1 MMETEERRGVG
12 EVIDRLV
19 SVPIYTGSSLTR
31 RPVLLELYE
40 AARVKFKDPLAFLAA
55 EALKERVRPMDSV
68 LLATGFIVPPWLRAE
83 TDGPV
88 GSAGLARALNLCLD
102 VTPVIVTERRITE
115 MIPPVLRAVGFEVTS
130 YKQTKEGYR
139 RIAVEAFTN
148 DPEKARAQ
156 AVEILDRIK
165 PSAIIAIEKASP
177 NEKGVYHSG
186 VGYDI
191 TPLCAKVDAL
201 IDEARSRGI
210 LTIGIG
216 DGGNEIGMGCI
227 KDTIKKVVPTGA
239 YCGCPCGAGTHSGA
253 ETDFLV
259 VCMVSNW
266 GCTAIEANLAL
277 AFGRTEILHD
287 RALEEKILEEAASSG
302 FIDPASGLGAST
314 GDAIDKEVHLAVM
327 DILNFIVRSRLHDS
341 FYISKY
347 KDYVLEKRAEIQEL
361 IRNWKE

>member
-1 MMETEERRGVG
+1 MIDAEERKGVG

-19 SVPIYTGSSLTR
+19 SVPVYTGSSLTR
-31 RPVLLELYE
+31 RPVLLELYD
-40 AARVKFKDPLAFLAA
+40 AAREKFKFPLAYMAA
-55 EALKERVRPMDSV
+55 EALKERVKPGDSV
-68 LLATGFIVPPWLRAE
+68 LLTTGFIVPPWLRAE

-88 GSAGLARALNLCLD
+88 GAASLGRALNLCLD
-102 VTPVIVTERRITE
+102 VIPVIITEKVITE
-115 MIPPVLRAVGFEVTS
+115 MIPPVLKAAGFEVANYS
-130 YKQTKEGYR
+130 RAKEAYR

-148 DPEKARAQ
+148 DLRKAREQ

-165 PSAIIAIEKASP
+165 PSAVISIEKASA

-191 TPLCAKVDAL
+191 TPIAAKVDLL

-210 LTIGIG
+210 FTIGIG

-227 KDTIKKVVPTGA
+227 KETVKKVLPTGGN
-239 YCGCPCGAGTHSGA
+239 CGCPCGAGIHSGT
-253 ETDFLV
+253 ETDLLV
-259 VCMVSNW
+259 VCMVSNR

-277 AFGRTEILHD
+277 AFERMEILHD
-287 RALEEKILEEAASSG
+287 RAFEDKMLESAASAG
-302 FIDPASGLGAST
+302 FIDPAAGMGMSSC
-314 GDAIDKEVHLAVM
+314 DAVDKEIHLAIV
-327 DILNFIVRSRLHDS
+327 DILNFIVRSRLRDS

-347 KDYVLEKRAEIQEL
+347 KEYVREKRNPIQEL